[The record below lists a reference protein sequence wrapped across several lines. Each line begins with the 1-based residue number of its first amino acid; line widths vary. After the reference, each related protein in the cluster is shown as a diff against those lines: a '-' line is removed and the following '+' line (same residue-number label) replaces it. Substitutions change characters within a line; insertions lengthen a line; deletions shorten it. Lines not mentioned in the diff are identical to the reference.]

1 LGLGLCGWVMFL
13 LGFVVAAA
21 AVAGGGAV
29 PLILLAAGLI
39 CASPLPSILGL
50 GQGIAALRAR
60 GDHMI
65 LATLGLVLCGLN
77 VGAII
82 GLFSFSVSLRI

>member
-1 LGLGLCGWVMFL
+1 ML
-13 LGFVVAAA
+13 VAIA
-21 AVAGGGAV
+21 
-29 PLILLAAGLI
+29 LIF
-39 CASPLPSILGL
+39 ASPLPSVLGL

-77 VGAII
+77 VGVFI
-82 GLFSFSVSLRI
+82 GLFSFSCHCRFEDPRLAAALWAASSLRRPEGGG